1 MLDVQVKGAAAKI
14 DALFRFD
21 KAAWRDIQRGVKK
34 ATEAI
39 TRNAESRVPHMGV
52 VPLRG
57 GPGWGPWNYQG
68 RDLGYNRG
76 AFKFSTR
83 FQSRSRAGFR
93 QVQGRSLLDISTP
106 SVSVFVFAGVV
117 PGPNPKTPYKSRSL
131 GFKKAIH
138 DQTSTRPGTTARG
151 MWPRLLTPAYHAEGP
166 IASKTIG
173 KLIEDAVAQINRS

>member
-1 MLDVQVKGAAAKI
+1 MMQVQVRGAAAKI

-34 ATEAI
+34 ATDAI
-39 TRNAESRVPHMGV
+39 TQDARSRVPQMGV

-57 GPGWGPWNYQG
+57 GPGWGPWTFEG

-76 AFKFSTR
+76 LFKFSTR

-93 QVQGRSLLDISTP
+93 QVQGRSVLDVGTP
-106 SVSVFVFAGVV
+106 SVNVFVFAGVV
-117 PGPNPKTPYKSRSL
+117 PGPNPKTRYKARSL

-138 DQTSTRPGTTARG
+138 GQTGTRPGTTARG
-151 MWPRLLTPAYHAEGP
+151 MWPRLLTPAYHAQGP
-166 IASKTIG
+166 IASQTIG
-173 KLIEDAVAQINRS
+173 QLIEQAVANANRT